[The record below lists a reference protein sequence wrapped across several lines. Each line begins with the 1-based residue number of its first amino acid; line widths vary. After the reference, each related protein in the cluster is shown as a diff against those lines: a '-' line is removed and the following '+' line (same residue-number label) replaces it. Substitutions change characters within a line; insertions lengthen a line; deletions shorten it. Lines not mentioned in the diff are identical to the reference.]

1 MQKRVIKSPAKI
13 NLALNIVGKKKN
25 LHEIESIVSF
35 VNLYDEISIKEIKQK
50 EHQIKF
56 YGPFSKKIKKRNT
69 VSILLDILDNR
80 NLIKGKKY
88 EFRIKK
94 NIPQEA
100 GLGGGSINAA
110 SIISFFI
117 KRNLIKINNIEIKK
131 ICDLIGSDVK
141 LGIYNSNLV
150 LNSKGNIS
158 VFKKKKKINILLVKP
173 NFGCS
178 TKLIYSKVK
187 KYSKSIF
194 NKPKSNIF
202 DLNKLIKFKNDL
214 EPIAL
219 NKYSKLMQVKT
230 WLENNTNSKFVRMT
244 GSGSV
249 IVGYYLSNK
258 ECELAKKNI
267 KKKFRNYWCMAAKT
281 I

>member
-1 MQKRVIKSPAKI
+1 M
-13 NLALNIVGKKKN
+13 
-25 LHEIESIVSF
+25 
-35 VNLYDEISIKEIKQK
+35 
-50 EHQIKF
+50 
-56 YGPFSKKIKKRNT
+56 
-69 VSILLDILDNR
+69 LDILDNR